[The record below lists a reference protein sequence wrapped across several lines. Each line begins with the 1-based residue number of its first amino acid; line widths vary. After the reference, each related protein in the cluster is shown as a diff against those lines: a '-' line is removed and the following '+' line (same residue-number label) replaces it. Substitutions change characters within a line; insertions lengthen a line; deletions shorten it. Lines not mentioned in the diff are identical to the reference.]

1 MPGVLTN
8 IATVYPDVQSQ
19 DMDDATFKP
28 LFFMIRFSGTLPKHL
43 IEQNIPVEISV
54 SIAEEYGCFTMPFV
68 KAILSMDQW
77 QSDTESMLN
86 SSDSNFSGILECDWV
101 KLSKDIEGWLV
112 ELDTELSQWMWGW
125 DTFWLTFV
133 AAYPFF
139 PRGTWPMWDPRIPL
153 EGAFIEQCLETLGH
167 SITVDQEIMVI
178 DLGNTEDLK
187 EIWGAFC
194 RDAALFYPYPLISTN

>member
-28 LFFMIRFSGTLPKHL
+28 LFFTIKFSGTLPKHL

-68 KAILSMDQW
+68 KAISSMDRW

-86 SSDSNFSGILECDWV
+86 SSDSNFSGIIECIPPPDEIPIPFLPLPSMFNHTNQDDWA
-101 KLSKDIEGWLV
+101 KLSKEIEGWLV
-112 ELDTELSQWMWGW
+112 ELDTELSQWMWGR
-125 DTFWLTFV
+125 DTFWLTFI

-153 EGAFIEQCLETLGH
+153 EGTFIE
-167 SITVDQEIMVI
+167 
-178 DLGNTEDLK
+178 
-187 EIWGAFC
+187 
-194 RDAALFYPYPLISTN
+194 